1 MQLKQGFG
9 IMFVKINN
17 AVDRLRTTIA
27 RLSGDNRGVAAIE
40 FAMIAPLLITLY
52 LGTLEI
58 SGALQMNKKVGRAAS
73 MTGDLIAQFETSQVN
88 KANIEAVLRIG
99 KAVTQPYALTQPKII
114 LTGINIDATGKATI
128 SWSRQ
133 VDNTTY
139 SRPFTPGTVVT
150 VPAKVKI
157 PNTFLVKSEAQ
168 LEYRTLTSWSVAQ
181 ASGQSFGKIDMAET
195 YYLRPRVSDVLSCSD
210 C

>member
-1 MQLKQGFG
+1 MIINLNNFFG
-9 IMFVKINN
+9 
-17 AVDRLRTTIA
+17 RLREKVST
-27 RLSGDNRGVAAIE
+27 LSHDNRGVAAIE

-73 MTGDLIAQFETSQVN
+73 STGDLIAQLDNSAVN
-88 KANIEAVLRIG
+88 TGNIDPILRIG
-99 KAVTQPYALTQPKII
+99 KTITQPYSLTQPKVI
-114 LTGINIDATGKATI
+114 LTGIKIDGAGNPTI

-133 VDNTTY
+133 IDNNTISKPY
-139 SRPFTPGTVVT
+139 VAGTAVV
-150 VPAKVKI
+150 VPPKLKI
-157 PNTFLVKSEAQ
+157 ANTFLVKSEAQ
-168 LEYRTLTSWSVAQ
+168 LEYRTLTSWSIKK

-195 YYLRPRVSDVLSCSD
+195 YYLRPRVATGNLDCSN